1 MIKLLVRLSFIVVVT
16 FSTANYLVPELLI
29 YLFNE
34 RYVAFNQA
42 MARGDL
48 SLIQQRFHETP
59 KDQWPVLAQN
69 LDTAYAPIDLE
80 LIPIADSAI
89 STEERAQLARGDN
102 AVRLGVYGMLETA
115 LTPLDREFVVVQRL
129 PPLPLDINLVFWA
142 MNVLTGAALLICLL
156 LWVRPHW
163 RDLERLR
170 ETAVQ
175 LGGGNL
181 AARTNI
187 PSGSNIASLA
197 QVFDMMAADVERLM
211 RQQQDLLNAVAHELR
226 TPMSR
231 LDFGLELL
239 LSDDLPESSRSRLH
253 EMKAHIR
260 ELDELVLELL
270 TYGRLQGS
278 IRLTE
283 RTEVNIGEYLDS
295 IAGAFAEE
303 LEHRSIAFDVHIPDA
318 RSVASL
324 EPRLTARVLQNLIR
338 NAMRYCNERIDIRVL
353 EQGPNGIA
361 IAVDDD
367 GIGIPAEDRETIFQP
382 FYRLDRSRDRSTGGF
397 GLGLAISKRAV
408 EIQGGVIEVCESPL
422 GGARVVVKLPNNERA
437 TVETPVR

>member
-1 MIKLLVRLSFIVVVT
+1 MIKLLVRLSFIVVIT
-16 FSTANYLVPELLI
+16 FSASNYLVPELLI
-29 YLFNE
+29 HVFNE

-48 SLIQQRFHETP
+48 TLIRQRFNETP
-59 KDQWPVLAQN
+59 KQDWPALAGSLN
-69 LDTAYAPIDLE
+69 EAYAPIELE
-80 LIPIADSAI
+80 LLRVTDPSISA
-89 STEERAQLARGDN
+89 EERGQLERGEN
-102 AVRLGVYGMLETA
+102 AVRLGEYGMLESSMTS
-115 LTPLDREFVVVQRL
+115 LDDELVVMERL

-142 MNVLTGAALLICLL
+142 MNVLTGAALLVCLL

-170 ETAVQ
+170 EAAVQ

-187 PSGSNIASLA
+187 SSGSNIAGLA
-197 QVFDMMAADVERLM
+197 RVFDMMATDVERLM

-231 LDFGLELL
+231 LDFGLELM

-278 IRLTE
+278 IHPTE

-303 LEHRSIAFDVHIPDA
+303 LEHRSIAFDVHVPDA
-318 RSVASL
+318 RSVVNL

-338 NAMRYCNERIDIRVL
+338 NAMRYCSARIDIRVL
-353 EQGPNGIA
+353 EQGPTGIA

-367 GIGIPAEDRETIFQP
+367 GIGIPAEDRDAVFQP
-382 FYRLDRSRDRSTGGF
+382 FYRLDRSRDRTTGGF

-408 EIQGGVIEVCESPL
+408 EIQGGMIEVCDSPL
-422 GGARVVVKLPNNERA
+422 GGARVVVRLPGY
-437 TVETPVR
+437 

>member
-1 MIKLLVRLSFIVVVT
+1 MIKLLVRLSFIVVIT
-16 FSTANYLVPELLI
+16 FSASNYLVPELLI
-29 YLFNE
+29 HLFNE
-34 RYVAFNQA
+34 RYVSFNQA

-48 SLIQQRFHETP
+48 ALIRQRFNETP
-59 KDQWPVLAQN
+59 KQDWPALAGSLN
-69 LDTAYAPIDLE
+69 EAYAPIELE
-80 LIPIADSAI
+80 LLRVTDPSISA
-89 STEERAQLARGDN
+89 EERGQLDRGEN
-102 AVRLGVYGMLETA
+102 AVRLGEYGMLESSMTS
-115 LTPLDREFVVVQRL
+115 LDDELVVMERL

-142 MNVLTGAALLICLL
+142 MNVLTGAALLVCLL

-170 ETAVQ
+170 EAAVQ

-187 PSGSNIASLA
+187 SSGSNIAGLA
-197 QVFDMMAADVERLM
+197 QVFDMMATDIERLM

-231 LDFGLELL
+231 LDFGLELM

-278 IRLTE
+278 IQPTE
-283 RTEVNIGEYLDS
+283 RTEVNISEYLDS

-318 RSVASL
+318 KSLVSL

-353 EQGPNGIA
+353 ERGPNGIA

-367 GIGIPAEDRETIFQP
+367 GIGIPQEDRDAVFQP
-382 FYRLDRSRDRSTGGF
+382 FYRLDRSRDRTTGGF

-408 EIQGGVIEVCESPL
+408 EIQGGMIEVCDSPL
-422 GGARVVVKLPNNERA
+422 GGARVVVRLPGY
-437 TVETPVR
+437 